1 MYKTE
6 KRKFMAEDSVS
17 KVKIMVVDDE
27 VDLEPLVKQKFRRQI
42 RDEVYD
48 FVFAH
53 NGLEALAKLI
63 EYPEIGI
70 ILSDINM
77 PEMDGLTLL
86 MKLKELKNPG
96 LKTVV
101 VSAYGDM
108 DNIRTAMNRGAFDF
122 LTKPIN
128 FEDLEI
134 TINKTLDEIMQIR
147 RGLEEHDQLISI
159 QQDLQTAREIQ
170 QAILPKTFPPF
181 PDRKDFD
188 IFAAMNAAKEVGG
201 DFYDFFMIDN
211 DRIGFVIGDVSGKGV
226 PAAIF
231 MAVSRTIIRAT
242 GLKGMPT
249 DECMNYVNNL
259 LCSESVSSMF
269 VTVFY
274 GILNTATGE
283 LDYVNAGHNPPYL
296 LNSTG
301 FKSVE
306 LTKGTVL
313 GGIEHFIYRS
323 LKLHLAPGDILYLY
337 TDGVTE
343 AFNRQ
348 GELFGDERLEALLT
362 ANLKADHKE
371 IIKTVLAAV
380 AEYASGIP
388 PSDDI
393 TMMAIRYYGR

>member
-1 MYKTE
+1 MN
-6 KRKFMAEDSVS
+6 EDLVN

-42 RDEVYD
+42 RDGAYD
-48 FVFAH
+48 FIFAH
-53 NGLEALAKLI
+53 NGLEALSKLI
-63 EYPEIGI
+63 EFPAIGI

-86 MKLKELKNPG
+86 MKLKELKNPE

-134 TINKTLDEIMQIR
+134 TINKTLDEILQIR

-170 QAILPKTFPPF
+170 QAILPKCFPPF

-188 IFAAMNAAKEVGG
+188 IYAAMNAAKEVGG
-201 DFYDFFMIDN
+201 DFFDFFMIDN

-226 PAAIF
+226 TAAIF

-242 GLKGMPT
+242 GLKGIPA

-274 GILNTATGE
+274 GILNTSNGDLE
-283 LDYVNAGHNPPYL
+283 YVNAGHNPPFIL
-296 LNSTG
+296 SPTG
-301 FKSVE
+301 LKTVQ

-313 GGIEHFIYRS
+313 GGIEHFNYQS
-323 LKLHLAPGDILYLY
+323 LRMTIDPGDTIYLY

-343 AFNRQ
+343 AFNSEGNMY
-348 GELFGDERLEALLT
+348 GEKRLGNLLK
-362 ANLKADHKE
+362 ANLRAGHKE
-371 IIKTVLAAV
+371 VVKITLADV
-380 AEYASGIP
+380 AAFAAGIP

-393 TMMAIRYYGR
+393 TLMAIRYFGR

>member
-1 MYKTE
+1 MK
-6 KRKFMAEDSVS
+6 EDLAN

-27 VDLEPLVKQKFRRQI
+27 IDLEPLVRQKFRRQI
-42 RDEVYD
+42 RDGVYD
-48 FVFAH
+48 FVFAY
-53 NGLEALAKLI
+53 NGLEALSKLI
-63 EYPEIGI
+63 EFPEIGI

-134 TINKTLDEIMQIR
+134 TINKTMEEILLVR
-147 RGLEEHDQLISI
+147 RGLEEHDQLII
-159 QQDLQTAREIQ
+159 MQEDLQTAREIQ
-170 QAILPKTFPPF
+170 QAILPKVFPPF
-181 PDRKDFD
+181 PDRKDLD
-188 IFAAMNAAKEVGG
+188 IYAAMNAAKEVGG

-242 GLKGMPT
+242 GLKGIPAA
-249 DECMNYVNNL
+249 ECMNYVNKL
-259 LCSESVSSMF
+259 LCSESVASMF

-274 GILNTATGE
+274 GILNTSNGE
-283 LDYVNAGHNPPYL
+283 LEYVNAGHNPPYIL
-296 LNSTG
+296 SSSGLKT
-301 FKSVE
+301 VE

-313 GGIEHFIYRS
+313 GGIEHFNYES
-323 LKLHLAPGDILYLY
+323 LTMTIHPGDTLYLY

-343 AFNRQ
+343 AFNSKWELY
-348 GELFGDERLEALLT
+348 GETRLEDLLK
-362 ANLKADHKE
+362 ANLRAGQNE
-371 IIKTVLAAV
+371 IIKITLADV
-380 AEYASGIP
+380 AAFAAGTP

-393 TMMAIRYYGR
+393 TLMAIKYFGR

>member
-1 MYKTE
+1 MSDDAVKQ
-6 KRKFMAEDSVS
+6 
-17 KVKIMVVDDE
+17 VKIMVVDDE

-42 RDEVYD
+42 RDGVYD

-53 NGLEALAKLI
+53 NGLEALSKLI
-63 EYPEIGI
+63 EFPEIGI

-108 DNIRTAMNRGAFDF
+108 ENIRTAMNRGAFDF

-134 TINKTLDEIMQIR
+134 TINKTMDEILQIR

-170 QAILPKTFPPF
+170 QAILPKCFPPF

-188 IFAAMNAAKEVGG
+188 IFAEMNAAKEVGG

-242 GLKGMPT
+242 GLKGMPA

-283 LDYVNAGHNPPYL
+283 IEYVNAGHNPHYIINASGL
-296 LNSTG
+296 
-301 FKSVE
+301 KSVE
-306 LTKGTVL
+306 LTRGTVL
-313 GGIEHFIYRS
+313 GGIEHFNYKS
-323 LKLHLAPGDILYLY
+323 LRTTMQPGDILYLY

-343 AFNRQ
+343 AFNRE
-348 GELFGDERLEALLT
+348 GELYSDKRLEDLLNLNLSSGHIEIVRTTLSDVAL
-362 ANLKADHKE
+362 H
-371 IIKTVLAAV
+371 AA
-380 AEYASGIP
+380 GIP

-393 TMMAIRYYGR
+393 TMMAIRYFGR

>member
-1 MYKTE
+1 MN
-6 KRKFMAEDSVS
+6 EDLIT

-27 VDLEPLVKQKFRRQI
+27 IDLEPLVRQKFRKQI
-42 RDEVYD
+42 RDGVYD

-53 NGLEALAKLI
+53 NGLEALSKLI
-63 EYPEIGI
+63 EFPEIGI

-86 MKLKELKNPG
+86 LKLKELKNPG
-96 LKTVV
+96 LKTGV

-134 TINKTLDEIMQIR
+134 TINKTLDEILQIR
-147 RGLEEHDQLISI
+147 RTLEEHDQLISI

-170 QAILPKTFPPF
+170 QAILPKCFPPF

-211 DRIGFVIGDVSGKGV
+211 NRIGFVIGDVSGKGV

-242 GLKGMPT
+242 GLKGMPV

-274 GILNTATGE
+274 GILDTSNGE
-283 LDYVNAGHNPPYL
+283 LEYVNAGHNPPYI
-296 LNSTG
+296 LNPSELKG
-301 FKSVE
+301 VE
-306 LTKGTVL
+306 LTNGTVL
-313 GGIEHFIYRS
+313 GAMEHFVYRS
-323 LKLHLAPGDILYLY
+323 RKLTLAPGDVLYLY

-343 AFNRQ
+343 AFNRN
-348 GELFGDERLEALLT
+348 GELYGDKRLEELLNR
-362 ANLKADHKE
+362 NLRADHTE
-371 IIKTVLAAV
+371 VIKTTLAEV
-380 AEYASGIP
+380 AAFSSGIP

-393 TMMAIRYYGR
+393 TMIAIRYFGR

>member
-1 MYKTE
+1 MN
-6 KRKFMAEDSVS
+6 EDLVN

-42 RDEVYD
+42 RDGAYD
-48 FVFAH
+48 FIFAH
-53 NGLEALAKLI
+53 NGLEALSKLI
-63 EYPEIGI
+63 EFPEIGI

-134 TINKTLDEIMQIR
+134 TINKTLDEILQIR

-170 QAILPKTFPPF
+170 QAILPKCFPPF

-188 IFAAMNAAKEVGG
+188 IYAAMNAAKEVGG
-201 DFYDFFMIDN
+201 DFFDFFMIDN

-226 PAAIF
+226 TAAIF

-242 GLKGMPT
+242 GLKGIPA

-274 GILNTATGE
+274 GILNTSNGDLE
-283 LDYVNAGHNPPYL
+283 YVNAGHNPPFIL
-296 LNSTG
+296 SSTG
-301 FKSVE
+301 LKTVE

-313 GGIEHFIYRS
+313 GGIEHFNYKSRRMTID
-323 LKLHLAPGDILYLY
+323 PGDTLYLY

-343 AFNRQ
+343 AFNSEGNMY
-348 GELFGDERLEALLT
+348 GEKRLGNLLK
-362 ANLKADHKE
+362 ANLRAGHKE
-371 IIKTVLAAV
+371 IVKKTLADVSAF
-380 AEYASGIP
+380 AAGTL
-388 PSDDI
+388 PSDDL
-393 TMMAIRYYGR
+393 TLMAIKYFGR

>member
-1 MYKTE
+1 MNTDLLK
-6 KRKFMAEDSVS
+6 

-27 VDLEPLVKQKFRRQI
+27 VDLEPLVTQKFRKQI
-42 RDEVYD
+42 RDGVYD

-53 NGLEALAKLI
+53 NGLEALSKLI
-63 EYPEIGI
+63 EFPQIGI

-86 MKLKELKNPG
+86 LKLKELKNPG

-134 TINKTLDEIMQIR
+134 TINKTLDEILQIR
-147 RGLEEHDQLISI
+147 KTLEEHDQLVSI

-170 QAILPKTFPPF
+170 QAILPKCFPPY
-181 PDRKDFD
+181 PERKDFD
-188 IFAAMNAAKEVGG
+188 IYAAMNAAKEVGG
-201 DFYDFFMIDN
+201 DFFDFFMIDN

-242 GLKGMPT
+242 GLKGIPAA
-249 DECMNYVNNL
+249 ECMNYVNNL

-274 GILNTATGE
+274 GILNTSNGE
-283 LDYVNAGHNPPYL
+283 LEYVNAGHNPPYII
-296 LNSTG
+296 SPSG
-301 FKSVE
+301 HKSVE
-306 LTKGTVL
+306 LTRGTVL
-313 GGIEHFIYRS
+313 GGIEHFDYQSMKI
-323 LKLHLAPGDILYLY
+323 KLVPGETLYLY

-343 AFNRQ
+343 AFNRH
-348 GELFGDERLEALLT
+348 GELFGDKRLEDVLN
-362 ANLKADHKE
+362 ANLLEGHKE
-371 IIKTVLAAV
+371 IVKTTLAEV
-380 AEYASGIP
+380 AAFASGIP

-393 TMMAIRYYGR
+393 TLMAIRYFGR

>member
-1 MYKTE
+1 MS
-6 KRKFMAEDSVS
+6 EDLVN

-27 VDLEPLVKQKFRRQI
+27 IDLEPLVRQKFRRQI
-42 RDEVYD
+42 RDGKYD
-48 FVFAH
+48 FIFAY
-53 NGLEALAKLI
+53 NGLEALSKLI
-63 EYPEIGI
+63 EFPEIGI

-122 LTKPIN
+122 LTKPIS

-134 TINKTLDEIMQIR
+134 TIDKTMDEILQIR

-170 QAILPKTFPPF
+170 QAILPKCFPPF
-181 PDRKDFD
+181 PNRKDFD
-188 IFAAMNAAKEVGG
+188 IYAAMIAAKEVGG

-242 GLKGMPT
+242 GLKGIPAN
-249 DECMNYVNNL
+249 ECMNYVNNL
-259 LCSESVSSMF
+259 LCSESVASMF

-274 GILNTATGE
+274 GILNTANGE
-283 LDYVNAGHNPPYL
+283 LEYVNAGHNPPYIISPVGL
-296 LNSTG
+296 KT
-301 FKSVE
+301 VE
-306 LTKGTVL
+306 MTNGTVL
-313 GGIEHFIYRS
+313 GGIEGFNYHS
-323 LKLHLAPGDILYLY
+323 LKLTLTPGDILYLY

-343 AFNRQ
+343 AFNRKE
-348 GELFGDERLEALLT
+348 ELYGDKRLEDLLKM
-362 ANLKADHKE
+362 NLGAGFKE
-371 IIKTVLAAV
+371 IVKITLADVTAF
-380 AEYASGIP
+380 ASGRP
-388 PSDDI
+388 QSDDI
-393 TMMAIRYYGR
+393 TLMAIKFSGR